1 MKKHLLVC
9 LLALALASLCML
21 PSRVQAAEETH
32 YHCACGADHVSI
44 GDHTTDSSSS
54 TKWTA
59 LTPDSNGHVTWPT
72 GGNPYY
78 LTGDVV
84 LTETWV
90 VKMTNTPITLCL
102 NGHSIT
108 MKGSDPAIEVNGTTS
123 GINAF
128 LIITD
133 CNGNGQITHAEG
145 KTGPA
150 VKVCGFGRFTM
161 YGGTITGNHVNG
173 NGGGVYVEGT
183 NGSFTMYGGTITK
196 NSATGSGGGV
206 YVDGKNSSF
215 TMYGGTITN
224 NSATGNGGGVYVGSE
239 NQKYVWVGG
248 NAQIAGN
255 TADSK
260 IDSGIYFS
268 VNGKRLY
275 VKNKLITDARIVIDN
290 TNPATYITDK
300 SAGNYAIDTNGVLT
314 APLHK
319 SHHLCGSSTHANCTS
334 DTCRNATSEVNF
346 KKWEKSDSLP
356 TSGSYY
362 LTKNVTLST
371 GQPITGDVTLCLNG
385 YKIEAASGVT
395 VNGTLTI
402 TDCVGSGSI
411 VGVDKKQTGVNIQSH
426 TGTLNLYSGTIKNFE
441 KGVVNNGS
449 FNMYGGKLT
458 QNSQG
463 VSNTETFNMH
473 GGKLT
478 QNSQGVNNAETF
490 NMHGGTITENS
501 GFPNGAGVYNS
512 GSFTMSG
519 GDITNNTTSQ
529 GNNIG
534 YGGGVCNNGSF
545 EMAGGTIKG
554 NEAKQC
560 GGGVY
565 NNNHFEMTGG
575 TIEQNTAKN
584 YGGGGVYSGSNSTY
598 IYGGSITNNNARSLS
613 GDVYAASGKGVHLK
627 GNVTIGGDR
636 SNGLLTNTV
645 HYIDGALDGSAIRLF
660 VPGGKTNDDVL
671 LSPGEKYTITSE
683 DVKKLSFTNAGYE
696 AILSS
701 DGNVILSLPHK
712 HTLCN
717 KTLGQHTGAGHS
729 GSCGTSIKFDEWT
742 DAAAR
747 EMYKDSD
754 AAATAANRLPNEG
767 SWYLT
772 KPVTLTAPHVV
783 DGGELNLCLNGNS
796 VTLDAEGAVF
806 SVKSGG
812 VLNLTDCKGTGSITH
827 AGSKNGAGV
836 SVGTGSGE
844 TTAGTFNL
852 YNGNITGNSNSD
864 NGGGVSVLSGGQFN
878 MYGGSITENKAATG
892 GGVNV
897 ADNATVTI
905 GGGSITNNEAAEGGG
920 MTVGNCQVTLS
931 GTVTITSNTSTD
943 KTSSNLYIKGGK
955 GVTID
960 SSFASTSEVVFK
972 DRDDKYAGT
981 DYITNAN
988 DLKSNQLTCLTT
1000 DAGQQFVKADN
1011 KVYVATVLKDD
1022 QKPTVQENLVYNGE
1036 EQTGVIVPDDADTY
1050 YTITG
1055 TTATQANAAYAEGS
1069 ENYSG
1074 YTAKVEL
1081 EPGYALYHTN
1091 TYYVAA
1097 TPLNLD
1103 WSIEP
1108 KKAAASDFLVDAS
1121 TLTTTFGDSSY
1132 KGVTVT
1138 VAAKYTE
1145 HHENWDG
1152 KLEVQYQAEG
1162 GKWTNEVPTN
1172 AGTYQLQVHIAN
1184 GANFLAGVVS
1194 LSESLTIKPA
1204 SRPAPASTIFKVTA
1218 PTSVN
1223 GTDGKIT
1230 GVTTDME
1237 YSTDD
1242 GQHWD
1247 PCTGDTINGSS
1258 RDYQIRYA
1266 AKQPNY
1272 DASPAIEV
1280 TIPAHVHD
1288 FCKEIATSEYSAA
1301 PATCTEA
1308 ATYYKSCACGTSSG
1322 ETAKPVTFINGAPLG
1337 HKYELKA
1344 LDGTYH
1350 AECCTND
1357 GCGDWKAETKAAHH
1371 YDGLEGTT
1379 CQDCGYVRTV
1389 RHYTVS
1395 IAVEGVGFGTVSAN
1409 AVEKVPEGATITV
1422 NGGELTIH
1430 STTDIKVTATASA
1443 NTPQYTYTFT
1453 GWTIGGQ
1460 PIPENYTINAPVIIK
1475 ASFNRVVNQY
1485 TVTWDAAG
1493 GIIQDTVY
1501 TSGMQKWGTPI
1512 NAPSNV
1518 VKAPDS
1524 SFSYTFT
1531 RWQDAE
1537 GKAPA
1542 ATVTG
1547 NVTYTAQYTTAAH
1560 QYEAGVWM
1568 RDDSDHWQVCTVPGC
1583 GYATEKNPHTYADA
1597 DATVCTV
1604 CGASRTLPVLTGKV
1618 EIIGELV
1625 KGERLTV
1632 VSTELPSTATQL
1644 RYQWLRND
1652 TIITG
1657 ANGMD
1662 YTLTAEDVGAKIS
1675 VNVTA
1680 VGHTGSLYAIAA
1692 GQVDVIY
1699 TVSYDTNGGTIGTLR
1714 QDRVKFGADYTLPEC
1729 DFITA
1734 PDKMTFDQW
1743 EIDGV
1748 SYKAGTAYRVMN
1760 DVTVVAL
1767 WKDADSDRPA
1777 PTPSRPSHKG
1787 STIEAIS
1794 TADGRSATDYS
1805 GGIYGLTFRSTAG
1818 FSSFLGVQVDGGTIA
1833 PSCYSAEEGSIVVY
1847 LKAVYLRTLK
1857 AGTHTI
1863 TILSSEG
1870 NASMEFTVGGVTTSP
1885 KTFDAGVAGYV
1896 SIALLGL
1903 TGSSLY
1909 LRRKEDENA

>member
-21 PSRVQAAEETH
+21 PSQVQAAEETH

-108 MKGSDPAIEVNGTTS
+108 MKGSDPAIEVDGTST
-123 GINAF
+123 GINAS
-128 LIITD
+128 LVITD
-133 CNGNGQITHAEG
+133 CTGTGTITHAEG

-183 NGSFTMYGGTITK
+183 NGSFTMYGGSITK

-206 YVDGKNSSF
+206 YVDGTNSSF

-224 NSATGNGGGVYVGSE
+224 NSATGSGGGVYVGSE

-268 VNGKRLY
+268 SSTSSSSSYKTKLY

-290 TNPATYITDK
+290 TNPESYITSD
-300 SAGNYAIDTNGVLT
+300 SDGNYALANGVLT
-314 APLHK
+314 APSHK
-319 SHHLCGSSTHANCTS
+319 SHHLCGSSTHAKCTS
-334 DTCRNATSEVNF
+334 DTCTAKGEVEF
-346 KKWEKSDSLP
+346 TEWEKSDTLP
-356 TSGSYY
+356 TSTGNYY

-371 GQPITGDVTLCLNG
+371 EQTITGDVTLCLNG

-395 VNGTLTI
+395 VNGALTI

-441 KGVVNNGS
+441 KGVVNNGT
-449 FNMYGGKLT
+449 FNMYGGTITK
-458 QNSQG
+458 
-463 VSNTETFNMH
+463 
-473 GGKLT
+473 
-478 QNSQGVNNAETF
+478 NSQGVNNTRTSGTSGIF
-490 NMHGGTITENS
+490 YMYGGKITGNS
-501 GFPNGAGVYNS
+501 GSCNGAGVYNE
-512 GSFTMSG
+512 GNFTMSG
-519 GDITNNTTSQ
+519 GEITSNTASR
-529 GNNIG
+529 NS
-534 YGGGVCNNGSF
+534 GS
-545 EMAGGTIKG
+545 G
-554 NEAKQC
+554 C

-565 NNNHFEMTGG
+565 NGGFFRLTDG
-575 TIEQNTAKN
+575 TITGNEAKQD
-584 YGGGGVYSGSNSTY
+584 GGGVYSGSAATY
-598 IYGGSITNNNARSLS
+598 IYGGSITGNKASFQ
-613 GDVYAASGKGVHLK
+613 GGGMYAKEGCGVHLMGK
-627 GNVTIGGDR
+627 VIIRKNYPHD
-636 SNGLLTNTV
+636 LLTKTV
-645 HYIDGALDGSAIRLF
+645 HYIDGPLNTDSKIYLSVAS
-660 VPGGKTNDDVL
+660 GKTNGAEL
-671 LSPGEKYTITSE
+671 LRPSGGYTIAPG
-683 DVKKLSFTNAGYE
+683 DVKKLFFTNTSAGYE

-701 DGNVILSLPHK
+701 DGSVILSLPHR

-717 KTLGQHTGAGHS
+717 RTTHTGAGHS
-729 GSCGTSIKFDEWT
+729 DSCGTSITFEEWT
-742 DAAAR
+742 DAAAQT
-747 EMYKDSD
+747 MYPGTGAK
-754 AAATAANRLPNEG
+754 AANCLPTEG
-767 SWYLT
+767 DWYLT
-772 KPVTLTAPHVV
+772 QSVTLTATHVV
-783 DGGELNLCLNGNS
+783 DNKTLNLCLGGYS
-796 VTLDAEGAVF
+796 VALNAEGAVF
-806 SVKSGG
+806 SVKSDG
-812 VLNLTDCKGTGSITH
+812 VLNLTDCQGTSCGSITH
-827 AGSKNGAGV
+827 GSDFSGAGV
-836 SVGTGSGE
+836 SVEAGSDE
-844 TTAGTFNL
+844 TVAGTFNL
-852 YNGNITGNSNSD
+852 YNGKITGNNNLSG
-864 NGGGVSVLSGGQFN
+864 NGGGVSVFSDGQFN
-878 MYGGSITENKAATG
+878 MYGGSITNNKAATG
-892 GGVNV
+892 GGVYV
-897 ADNATVTI
+897 ADHATVTI
-905 GGGSITNNEAAEGGG
+905 GGGSITNNEAADGGG

-931 GTVTITSNTSTD
+931 GTVTIADNKSTGVAGEA
-943 KTSSNLYIKGGK
+943 SSNLYIKGGRS
-955 GVTID
+955 VILD
-960 SSFASTSEVVFK
+960 SSFDFSSQVVFK
-972 DRDDKYAGT
+972 DCDNQYDGT
-981 DYITNAN
+981 YYITDADKLNN
-988 DLKSNQLTCLTT
+988 NQLACFTT
-1000 DAGQQFVKADN
+1000 DAGRQFVMAGEEN
-1011 KVYVATVLKDD
+1011 KVYVATVLKD
-1022 QKPTVQENLVYNGE
+1022 KPTAQNLVYNGE
-1036 EQTGVIVPDDADTY
+1036 EQTGVIATADAGEC

-1055 TTATQANAAYAEGS
+1055 TREATQANTAYVEGS

-1074 YTAKVEL
+1074 YTAVVTL
-1081 EPGYALYHTN
+1081 NPGYALYHKN
-1091 TYYVAA
+1091 TYYVAD
-1097 TPLNLD
+1097 TPLNLV
-1103 WSIEP
+1103 WHIAA
-1108 KKAAASDFLVDAS
+1108 KAAAAEDFVVDKT
-1121 TLTTTFGDSSY
+1121 TLTTTFGVSSY
-1132 KGVTVT
+1132 QGVVVT
-1138 VAAKYTE
+1138 VAKQYKQY
-1145 HHENWDG
+1145 HEDWNG

-1162 GKWTNEVPTN
+1162 GEWTNTVPTN
-1172 AGTYQLQVHIAN
+1172 AGTYNLRVHIAN

-1194 LSESLTIKPA
+1194 LPKSLTINPA
-1204 SRPAPASTIFKVTA
+1204 SQTKPDSNIFKVTA

-1223 GTDGKIT
+1223 GTDGQIT
-1230 GVTTDME
+1230 GVTTEME

-1242 GQHWD
+1242 GQHWTSCRD
-1247 PCTGDTINGSS
+1247 NTISGSNGN
-1258 RDYQIRYA
+1258 YQIRYA
-1266 AKQPNY
+1266 ATPNH

-1280 TIPAHVHD
+1280 TIPPHVHD
-1288 FCKEIATSEYSAA
+1288 FCMEIATPEYSAA
-1301 PATCTEA
+1301 LATCTAA
-1308 ATYYKSCACGTSSG
+1308 ATYYKSCACGTSSKD
-1322 ETAKPVTFINGAPLG
+1322 TAEPVTFTVGAPLG
-1337 HKYELKA
+1337 HKYDLKA
-1344 LDGTYH
+1344 LDSTYH
-1350 AECCTND
+1350 AMHCTND
-1357 GCGDWKAETKAAHH
+1357 GCGDWKAETKAAHR
-1371 YDGLEGTT
+1371 YDGLEGTV
-1379 CQDCGYVRTV
+1379 CQDCRYVRTV
-1389 RHYTVS
+1389 GHYTVS
-1395 IAVEGVGFGTVSAN
+1395 IAVEGDGFGTVSAN

-1430 STTDIKVTATASA
+1430 GTTDTKVTAKASA

-1453 GWTIGGQ
+1453 GWTIDGRS
-1460 PIPENYTINAPVIIK
+1460 IPESYTINAPVTIT

-1501 TSGMQKWGTPI
+1501 TSGTQDWGTPI
-1512 NAPSNV
+1512 TAPSNV

-1524 SFSYTFT
+1524 SYGYTFT
-1531 RWQDAE
+1531 GWQDAA
-1537 GKAPA
+1537 GNVPTTTT
-1542 ATVTG
+1542 TVTG
-1547 NVTYTAQYTTAAH
+1547 NVTYTAQYTTATH

-1568 RDDSDHWQVCTVPGC
+1568 HDDSGHWQVCTVSDC
-1583 GYATEKNPHTYADA
+1583 GYATEKTSHIYADA

-1604 CGASRTLPVLTGKV
+1604 CGAPRTLPKLTGNV
-1618 EIIGELV
+1618 EIIGELA
-1625 KGERLTV
+1625 KGERLTAV
-1632 VSTELPSTATQL
+1632 ATDLPSTATQL
-1644 RYQWLRND
+1644 RYQWLRDD
-1652 TIITG
+1652 TVITG

-1680 VGHTGSLYAIAA
+1680 VGHAGSLYAIAA

-1714 QDRVKFGADYTLPEC
+1714 QDRVKSGADYTLPEC

-1734 PDKMTFDQW
+1734 PDKKTFDQW

-1748 SYKAGTAYRVMN
+1748 SYKAGTTYRVMN

-1767 WKDADSDRPA
+1767 WKDAGSDRPA
-1777 PTPSRPSHKG
+1777 PTPSRPSHRG

-1805 GGIYGLTFRSTAG
+1805 GGIYGLTFRSTAD

-1833 PSCYSAEEGSIVVY
+1833 PSCYSAEKGSIVVY

-1903 TGSSLY
+1903 TGGSLC
-1909 LRRKEDENA
+1909 LRRKKDGNA

>member
-9 LLALALASLCML
+9 LLALVLASLCML
-21 PSRVQAAEETH
+21 PSQVQAAEETH

-108 MKGSDPAIEVNGTTS
+108 MKGSGPAIEVNGTTS

-133 CNGNGQITHAEG
+133 CKGKGTITHAKG
-145 KTGPA
+145 VNGPA

-183 NGSFTMYGGTITK
+183 NGSFTMYGGSITK

-260 IDSGIYFS
+260 IDRGIYFS

-290 TNPATYITDK
+290 TKPASYITSDL
-300 SAGNYAIDTNGVLT
+300 AGNYAIDDKGVLT
-314 APLHK
+314 APSHK
-319 SHHLCGSSTHANCTS
+319 SHYLCGSSDNTGCTF
-334 DTCRNATSEVNF
+334 DTCTTAVDFTEWTYNN
-346 KKWEKSDSLP
+346 SLP
-356 TSGSYY
+356 TNTGNYY
-362 LTKNVTLST
+362 LTTNVKLSKEQT
-371 GQPITGDVTLCLNG
+371 ITGNVTLCLNG
-385 YKIEAASGVT
+385 YKIEAASGVEPIIL
-395 VNGTLTI
+395 NSGGTLTI
-402 TDCVGSGSI
+402 TDCIGSGSI
-411 VGVDKKQTGVNIQSH
+411 VGVDKKQIGVNIQNNKGA
-426 TGTLNLYSGTIKNFE
+426 GTLNLYGGTIKNFE
-441 KGVVNNGS
+441 KGVVNIGT
-449 FNMYGGKLT
+449 FNMYGGKLAK
-458 QNSQG
+458 NKQG
-463 VSNTETFNMH
+463 VSN
-473 GGKLT
+473 
-478 QNSQGVNNAETF
+478 QGTF

-501 GFPNGAGVYNS
+501 GAGNGAGVYNKD
-512 GSFTMSG
+512 SFTMSG

-529 GNNIG
+529 STGTG

-565 NNNHFEMTGG
+565 NNNRFEMTGG
-575 TIEQNTAKN
+575 TITGNTAKN
-584 YGGGGVYSGSNSTY
+584 YGGGGVYSGSETTY
-598 IYGGSITNNNARSLS
+598 IYGGRITNNNAYSFG

-627 GNVTIGGDR
+627 GNVTIGNDR
-636 SNGLLTNTV
+636 SYGLLTNTV
-645 HYIDGALDGSAIRLF
+645 HYIDGALDGSEIRLF

-671 LSPGEKYTITSE
+671 LSPS
-683 DVKKLSFTNAGYE
+683 AGYKITE
-696 AILSS
+696 KDLEKFSFKNTGGYEVILK
-701 DGNVILSLPHK
+701 DGNGVLSLPHK

-717 KTLGQHTGAGHS
+717 GTTHTGAGHS
-729 GSCGTSIKFDEWT
+729 DSCGTSITFEEWT
-742 DAAAR
+742 DAEAQ
-747 EMYKDSD
+747 EKYGEG
-754 AAATAANRLPNEG
+754 ATAANRLPSSG
-767 SWYLT
+767 DWYLT
-772 KPVTLTAPHVV
+772 QPVTLTATHEVN
-783 DGGELNLCLNGNS
+783 GGKLNLCLNGNS

-812 VLNLTDCKGTGSITH
+812 ELNLTDCKGTGSITH
-827 AGSKNGAGV
+827 TESKNGAGV
-836 SVGTGSGE
+836 SVEAGGDGTA
-844 TTAGTFNL
+844 AGTFNL
-852 YNGNITGNSNSD
+852 YNGNITGNN
-864 NGGGVSVLSGGQFN
+864 NLNGEGGGVSVLSDGQFN
-878 MYGGSITENKAATG
+878 MYGGTITENKAATG

-897 ADNATVTI
+897 ADHAAVTI

-931 GTVTITSNTSTD
+931 GKVTITNNKSTD
-943 KTSSNLYIKGGK
+943 GKGSNLYIKGGQ

-960 SSFASTSEVVFK
+960 SSSFASTSKVVFK
-972 DRDDKYAGT
+972 DCDGEFNGT
-981 DYITNAN
+981 DYISNADALDN
-988 DLKSNQLTCLTT
+988 TKLRCFTT
-1000 DAGQQFVKADN
+1000 DADKQFVMAGDDN
-1011 KVYVATVLKDD
+1011 KVYVATVLEES
-1022 QKPTVQENLVYNGE
+1022 QKPTVQENLVYNGT
-1036 EQTGVIVPDDADTY
+1036 EQTGVNVPADADTY

-1055 TTATQANAAYAEGS
+1055 TREATQANTAYAESS

-1074 YTAKVEL
+1074 YTAVVTLK
-1081 EPGYALYHTN
+1081 PGYALYNSVTN
-1091 TYYVAA
+1091 TYYVTA
-1097 TPLNLD
+1097 TPLNLV
-1103 WSIEP
+1103 WRIEP
-1108 KKAAASDFLVDAS
+1108 KKAAASDFVVTS
-1121 TLTTTFGDSSY
+1121 TLTTTY
-1132 KGVTVT
+1132 KEEYHGVTVT
-1138 VAAKYTE
+1138 VAEQYTKNG
-1145 HHENWDG
+1145 ENWDG
-1152 KLEVQYQAEG
+1152 KLEVQYKAEG
-1162 GKWTNEVPTN
+1162 GEWTNEVPTD
-1172 AGTYQLQVHIAN
+1172 AGTYKLQVHIAN
-1184 GANFLAGVVS
+1184 GANFAAGDVELSKS
-1194 LSESLTIKPA
+1194 LIIKPA
-1204 SRPAPASTIFKVTA
+1204 SQQAPAISDFEVTA
-1218 PTSVN
+1218 PTSINGKN
-1223 GTDGKIT
+1223 GTIT

-1237 YSTDD
+1237 YSTDGQNWKQCTD
-1242 GQHWD
+1242 G
-1247 PCTGDTINGSS
+1247 TITGSS
-1258 RDYQIRYA
+1258 GKYQIRYA
-1266 AKQPNY
+1266 AKPNH
-1272 DASPAIEV
+1272 DASPVVVVIV
-1280 TIPAHVHD
+1280 PDHVHD
-1288 FCKEIATSEYSAA
+1288 FCMEKVAPEYSAS

-1308 ATYYKSCACGTSSG
+1308 ATYYKSCACGTPSKD
-1322 ETAKPVTFINGAPLG
+1322 TADQATFTVGAPLG

-1344 LDGTYH
+1344 LDSTHH
-1350 AECCTND
+1350 AMHCIN
-1357 GCGDWKAETKAAHH
+1357 GCDTWDMDTTAAHS
-1371 YDGLEGTT
+1371 YDGLEGTK
-1379 CQDCGYVRTV
+1379 CRDCGYVRTV
-1389 RHYTVS
+1389 GHYTVS
-1395 IAVEGVGFGTVSAN
+1395 IAVEEVGFGTVSAN
-1409 AVEKVPEGATITV
+1409 VVENVPEGATITV
-1422 NGGELTIH
+1422 NGGELTIRG
-1430 STTDIKVTATASA
+1430 TTDTTVTATAST
-1443 NTPQYTYTFT
+1443 NTAQYTYTFT
-1453 GWTIGGQ
+1453 GWTIDGQ
-1460 PIPENYTINAPVIIK
+1460 PIPENYTINAPVAIK
-1475 ASFNRVVNQY
+1475 ANFNRVANQY

-1493 GIIQDTVY
+1493 GAIQDTGY
-1501 TSGMQKWGTPI
+1501 TSGTQDWGTQIKVPT
-1512 NAPSNV
+1512 V
-1518 VKAPDS
+1518 VKEPDS
-1524 SFSYTFT
+1524 SFSYAFT
-1531 RWQDAE
+1531 GWKDAA
-1537 GKAPA
+1537 GNAPA

-1547 NVTYTAQYTTAAH
+1547 NVTYIAQYTKEAH
-1560 QYEAGVWM
+1560 KYKADVWAH
-1568 RDDSDHWQVCTVPGC
+1568 DDSGHWHVCTVLGC
-1583 GYATEKNPHTYADA
+1583 GYAAEKTPHTYADA
-1597 DATVCTV
+1597 DATVCKV

-1632 VSTELPSTATQL
+1632 VFTDLPSTATQL
-1644 RYQWLRND
+1644 RCQWLRDD
-1652 TIITG
+1652 TTITG

-1680 VGHTGSLYAIAA
+1680 VGHTGELRAIAA

-1699 TVSYDTNGGTIGTLR
+1699 TVSYDTNGGTIGSLR
-1714 QDRVKFGADYTLPEC
+1714 QDRVKFGTDYTLPEC
-1729 DFITA
+1729 DFIMA

-1767 WKDADSDRPA
+1767 WKDAGSDRPA

-1818 FSSFLGVQVDGGTIA
+1818 FSSFLGVQVDGRTIA
-1833 PSCYSAEEGSIVVY
+1833 PSCYSAEKGSIVVY

-1903 TGSSLY
+1903 TGGSLC
-1909 LRRKEDENA
+1909 LRRKKDGNA